1 MTAVATDGA
10 LAVRGLEVRYH
21 GALALGN
28 VNLEIPRGARVGIVG
43 RNGAGKS
50 SLLRAIAGI
59 VPCAKGTIEWDGAD
73 ITRMRA
79 DRRVG
84 KGIAMIP
91 EGRRVFGGLS
101 VANNLRVGSFV
112 DGKHASERLEQ
123 VYRLFPILKERAQL
137 PAAQLSGGEAQMLAI
152 GEALMS
158 GPRLLLLDEPSIG
171 LAPIV
176 VANVLATIRELSER
190 GISVLLVEQSVRLAS
205 SFADELHVLDM
216 GRMAKIKDRQGEL
229 DEEKLREAYLGG
241 R

>member
-1 MTAVATDGA
+1 MSAAATEGA

-28 VNLEIPRGARVGIVG
+28 INLEIPRGARVGIVG

-79 DRRVG
+79 DRRVA

-101 VANNLRVGSFV
+101 VANNLRVGGFV
-112 DGKHASERLEQ
+112 
-123 VYRLFPILKERAQL
+123 
-137 PAAQLSGGEAQMLAI
+137 GGEQ
-152 GEALMS
+152 GTD
-158 GPRLLLLDEPSIG
+158 RLG
-171 LAPIV
+171 
-176 VANVLATIRELSER
+176 
-190 GISVLLVEQSVRLAS
+190 
-205 SFADELHVLDM
+205 
-216 GRMAKIKDRQGEL
+216 
-229 DEEKLREAYLGG
+229 
-241 R
+241 